1 MLCTYADARR
11 DYADKWTSE
20 YAMTNSIWEDTAVI
34 GVTPAIYNDTISV
47 SKSSPIMDDDC
58 KAALSQAFIN
68 IGDTEE
74 GKAVISIYSHQG
86 YQPAQASDYDSE
98 RAAQKMI
105 QELNSAA

>member
-1 MLCTYADARR
+1 MRHQGFEPWIDIFHYPFPLYRLFFC
-11 DYADKWTSE
+11 
-20 YAMTNSIWEDTAVI
+20 
-34 GVTPAIYNDTISV
+34 PANRVWGHNDTISV
-47 SKSSPIMDDDC
+47 SKSSPIMDDDF

>member
-1 MLCTYADARR
+1 MCIRDRCTYADARR

-47 SKSSPIMDDDC
+47 SKSSPIMDDDF

-68 IGDTEE
+68 IGD
-74 GKAVISIYSHQG
+74 KMCIRDRNKDFRCHSH
-86 YQPAQASDYDSE
+86 
-98 RAAQKMI
+98 RRRRHAAPPNR
-105 QELNSAA
+105 L

>member
-47 SKSSPIMDDDC
+47 SKSSPIMDDDF

-74 GKAVISIYSHQG
+74 ARLSFPFTATRVIS
-86 YQPAQASDYDSE
+86 P
-98 RAAQKMI
+98 RRPLTMI
-105 QELNSAA
+105 PSAPPRK